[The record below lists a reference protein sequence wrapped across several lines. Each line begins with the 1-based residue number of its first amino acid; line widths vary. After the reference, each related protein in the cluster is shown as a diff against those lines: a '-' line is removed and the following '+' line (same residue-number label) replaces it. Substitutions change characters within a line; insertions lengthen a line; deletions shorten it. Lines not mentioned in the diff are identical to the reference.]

1 MNVNLQD
8 NFFSIFQ
15 LPVSYQVEPLVLDD
29 RYRDLQRSV
38 HPDKHVGAS
47 DQDKRLA
54 MQWATVINEA
64 YTTLKSPLKRAIYIL
79 KLKSCEIEHNPTLPG
94 EFLMA
99 QIELREEL
107 EDIGDDAGSLARL
120 AVFKGKIASGL
131 AALELDFAAQID
143 DQLAAAEQTTYKMQ
157 FMHKLYSEADR
168 LEEKLLG
175 Y

>member
-1 MNVNLQD
+1 VNINFQD
-8 NFFSIFQ
+8 NFFAIFQ
-15 LPVSYQVEPLVLDD
+15 LPVSYQVEPRVLDD

-47 DQDKRLA
+47 DQDKRLS

-79 KLKSCEIEHNPTLPG
+79 KLKACDIEHNPTLPG

-99 QIELREEL
+99 QIDLREEL
-107 EDIGDDAGSLARL
+107 EDIGDYADGLTRL
-120 AVFKGKIASGL
+120 ALFKAKIASGL
-131 AALELDFAAQID
+131 AVLESDFAAQID

-168 LEEKLLG
+168 LEEKLLD